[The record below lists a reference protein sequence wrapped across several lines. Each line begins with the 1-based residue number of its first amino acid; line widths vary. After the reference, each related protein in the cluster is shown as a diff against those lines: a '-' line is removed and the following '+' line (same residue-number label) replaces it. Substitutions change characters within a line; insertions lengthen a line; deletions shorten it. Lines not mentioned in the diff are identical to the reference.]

1 MEKDNFKD
9 RTIETT
15 KFSAIKSGM
24 IVFICEKQAQKYAKE
39 MKDLTCVEV
48 VDVLTKHDHP
58 RGIKVRGYVYAKD
71 ERGYF
76 KTHKIAVGRVVY
88 IAKVTS

>member
-15 KFSAIKSGM
+15 KISAIKPGM
-24 IVFICEKQAQKYAKE
+24 VVFICEKQAQKYAKE

-48 VDVLTKHDHP
+48 IDVLTKHDHP
-58 RGIKVRGYVYAKD
+58 RGIKVRGYVYQKD
-71 ERGYF
+71 SKGYL
-76 KTHKIAVGRVVY
+76 KTEKIAVGRVVY
-88 IAKVTS
+88 ITKVTS

>member
-15 KFSAIKSGM
+15 KFSAIKPGM
-24 IVFICEKQAQKYAKE
+24 VVFICEKQAQKYAKE

-48 VDVLTKHDHP
+48 IDVLTKHDHP
-58 RGIKVRGYVYAKD
+58 RGIKVRGYVYQKD
-71 ERGYF
+71 SKGYL
-76 KTHKIAVGRVVY
+76 KTEKIAVGRVVY

>member
-9 RTIETT
+9 RTTETT
-15 KFSAIKSGM
+15 KFSAIKPGM
-24 IVFICEKQAQKYAKE
+24 IVFICEKHAQKYAKT

-58 RGIKVRGYVYAKD
+58 RGIKVRGRVYEKD
-71 ERGYF
+71 EDGYL
-76 KTHKIAVGRVVY
+76 KTNKVAVGRVVY
-88 IAKVTS
+88 IAKITS

>member
-15 KFSAIKSGM
+15 KVSAIKNGM
-24 IVFICEKQAQKYAKE
+24 IVFICEKQAQKYASKME
-39 MKDLTCVEV
+39 DLTCVEV
-48 VDVLTKHDHP
+48 IDVLTRHDHP
-58 RGIKVRGYVYAKD
+58 RGIKVRGYIYNKD
-71 ERGYF
+71 EQGYL
-76 KTHKIAVGRVVY
+76 KTDKIAVGRVVY

>member
-15 KFSAIKSGM
+15 KISAIKKGM

-39 MKDLTCVEV
+39 MDDLTCVEV
-48 VDVLTKHDHP
+48 IDVLTRHDHP
-58 RGIKVRGYVYAKD
+58 RGIKVRGYVYQRDNK
-71 ERGYF
+71 GYL
-76 KTHKIAVGRVVY
+76 KTQKIAVGRVVY